1 MPEERE
7 KAGEEEETL
16 KVIEREWSSADTK
29 EEEFSR
35 RRMSGSVPCHRE
47 RRLRKIRNM
56 QCSLDLAVLKHV

>member
-1 MPEERE
+1 M
-7 KAGEEEETL
+7 

-47 RRLRKIRNM
+47 RRLRKTRNM